1 MSCVFLL
8 LVKQLFG
15 QLFPLHFVGNL
26 QQKLCFY
33 FVCVPAFLP
42 ICQSFS
48 HHKISKKSSTQV
60 GLRKRFCQK
69 HYFFKKALSYLW
81 IHCSGV
87 ILLANSPINW
97 YGISSGFLNLIQDF
111 PISNFFL
118 EYFGYSVTNQ
128 FNRFSSA

>member
-15 QLFPLHFVGNL
+15 QLFPLHLVGNL
-26 QQKLCFY
+26 QQKLYFY
-33 FVCVPAFLP
+33 FVCVPAFLQ
-42 ICQSFS
+42 ICQSFFHS
-48 HHKISKKSSTQV
+48 KIRKKSSTQV
-60 GLRKRFCQK
+60 GLRKRFCLK
-69 HYFFKKALSYLW
+69 HYFFKKALSYLS

-87 ILLANSPINW
+87 ILLANSPINS